1 MRRVLLLLLL
11 MSAGIPAGAQI
22 ALYGTFSAANF
33 RLPNTGW
40 QYGSTFGLYDNR
52 WKIPFFAVGIDGR
65 GSVIGGTQASIAS
78 GLVGPRLA
86 FKPHVLPV
94 MPYVEAL
101 GGVGR
106 AEYGEGSATTSTTK
120 FEYNFVGGV
129 DYTVLPRIDW
139 RVVEFSYGG
148 LTAFNG
154 SFNPRT
160 LSTGIVFRLP

>member
-1 MRRVLLLLLL
+1 MHRALLSLILLGT
-11 MSAGIPAGAQI
+11 AIPASAQI
-22 ALYGTFSAANF
+22 GIYGTFSAANF

-52 WKIPFFAVGIDGR
+52 WKVPFFALGVDGR

-78 GLVGPRLA
+78 GLVGPRLV
-86 FKPHVLPV
+86 FKPHVLPI

-101 GGVGR
+101 GGVGH
-106 AEYGEGSATTSTTK
+106 AEYGEGSAAGSATK

-139 RVVEFSYGG
+139 RVVDFSYGG
-148 LTAFNG
+148 LTAFSG

-160 LSTGIVFRLP
+160 ISTGIVFRIP